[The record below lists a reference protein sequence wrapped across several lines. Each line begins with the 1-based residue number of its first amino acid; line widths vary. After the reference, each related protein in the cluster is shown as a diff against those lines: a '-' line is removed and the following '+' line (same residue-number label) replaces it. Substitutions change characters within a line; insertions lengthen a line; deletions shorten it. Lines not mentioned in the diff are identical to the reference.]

1 MSHTRAIHQV
11 TIMRRSFPAAL
22 AAAFLLFLPPLVPA
36 AAQTGRDSTSERT
49 EARAQRERERER
61 ERAERAERIAERVR
75 ERMES
80 RDDADD
86 DRDAAQGGMQGRAS
100 IDTTVPFARGGVVD
114 LSLISG
120 EIRVVGWSRAEVR
133 VSARSE
139 GGRLRFEASPS
150 RVSLD
155 LEHQGGRHRGD
166 LDATYEL
173 SVPVGT
179 RVLMRSTSGD
189 LAARGVKGEVE
200 ARSVSGSV
208 EIDDA
213 GRVTLESVSGDV
225 QASRVNGEARTHSV
239 SGEVAVRDV
248 TGDVDAESVSG
259 DITLRGTK
267 ARVARVETVS
277 GDVTYDGSVDPAGRY
292 DFHSHSG
299 TLRLVLPAS
308 TNATLS
314 LQTFSGDID
323 SAFPLTV
330 RPTGD
335 AGKEGRRS
343 GRRMEFTLGSG
354 GPRITAETFSGE
366 IVIERAGRQ

>member
-1 MSHTRAIHQV
+1 
-11 TIMRRSFPAAL
+11 
-22 AAAFLLFLPPLVPA
+22 
-36 AAQTGRDSTSERT
+36 
-49 EARAQRERERER
+49 
-61 ERAERAERIAERVR
+61 
-75 ERMES
+75 MES

-86 DRDAAQGGMQGRAS
+86 DRDAAQGGMQGRTS

-200 ARSVSGSV
+200 ARSVRGSV

-225 QASRVNGEARTHSV
+225 QASRVNGEARAHSV

-259 DITLRGTK
+259 DITLRATK

-335 AGKEGRRS
+335 AGREGRRS

>member
-1 MSHTRAIHQV
+1 
-11 TIMRRSFPAAL
+11 MRRSFPAAL

-86 DRDAAQGGMQGRAS
+86 DRDAAQGGMQGRTS

-179 RVLMRSTSGD
+179 RVLMRSASGD

-225 QASRVNGEARTHSV
+225 QASRVNGEARAHSV

>member
-1 MSHTRAIHQV
+1 
-11 TIMRRSFPAAL
+11 MRRSFPAAL

-75 ERMES
+75 ERLES
-80 RDDADD
+80 RDDDDD
-86 DRDAAQGGMQGRAS
+86 DRDAAQGGMQGRTS

-155 LEHQGGRHRGD
+155 IEHQGGRHRGD

-225 QASRVNGEARTHSV
+225 QASRVNGEARADS
-239 SGEVAVRDV
+239 
-248 TGDVDAESVSG
+248 
-259 DITLRGTK
+259 
-267 ARVARVETVS
+267 VS

-335 AGKEGRRS
+335 AGREGRRS